1 VEAIR
6 HLRYL
11 NTTNRVFG
19 RLVMALLILSLAS
32 TAMPQD
38 GKIDFQDLP
47 LPRNLA
53 LSDGHS
59 NSVIRSAQEWDGL
72 LSDST
77 DGAEHLPVIDF
88 EHYTLLVVNA
98 GYRTQGPFAVKFDS
112 VIDVGNEVRVHVTVT
127 GPEICPQVSQAA
139 HYAAMVLIP
148 RTDKPIQFDVS
159 TRDSGCHRQ

>member
-1 VEAIR
+1 MTFLIW
-6 HLRYL
+6 
-11 NTTNRVFG
+11 
-19 RLVMALLILSLAS
+19 ALAP
-32 TAMPQD
+32 TAMPQN
-38 GKIDFQDLP
+38 GKIDFQDFP
-47 LPRNLA
+47 LPRNLV

-59 NSVIRSAQEWDGL
+59 NAVIRSAQEWDGW
-72 LSDST
+72 LSNST
-77 DGAEHLPVIDF
+77 DVTEHLPVIDF
-88 EHYTLLVVNA
+88 ERYTLLVVNA

-112 VIDVGNEVRVHVTVT
+112 VTDVGNEVRVHVTVT